1 MSLSTLA
8 LDLFLDESGTF
19 TETSTN
25 AAEQADSQK
34 GRAFP
39 SQLAGLLVPRGE
51 LTPGKARDVITQALA
66 AAGLPP
72 QPIHARD
79 LPRHAYDAIVST
91 AVERMRSR
99 GWQPVRLTNRE
110 RVRYGDRVAA
120 YTHLLAE
127 LVLRICQQKTR
138 EGVSRLNLRLYPARV
153 VLGESAT
160 GELIPLEREE
170 CQRRVQGYLGFAAV
184 RHGLARAAQGWRLEG
199 LHLRSG
205 KDDPELQLC
214 DLLSHASH
222 ADFHPCTPAT
232 ADALRQALG
241 AYDFSLTYLELIER
255 VDHQLVGDALGL
267 AVLSLAERFCGD
279 AMSDELR
286 VAAQERVR
294 QSHERLAALGA
305 PARDQHLA
313 LLAGWVEQIVE
324 VHRDLALGRHL
335 AAWLL
340 AEVVAPVNEE
350 LQGGLEAGSL
360 AWFAYALRT
369 WALTACNHAGDLH
382 GAREQT
388 GELRVLLPDLA
399 GQWEH
404 GGLLIRGLVA
414 EAVHRTD
421 CFEYDDASA
430 RMEAAAGYY
439 GHLGALFPRL
449 LPEVFPQRVRS
460 DLHGRALGT
469 WLQSEI
475 LAGLRYADPARLERA
490 RGLSERAIDEFPAQ
504 VDKER
509 QYQFRGQ
516 LETAAGN
523 QAEAR
528 RWLAR
533 SLRLADDSH
542 EALAGAIAALGEV
555 SPVAEGFAQLHWFRL
570 GLSACLVADD
580 RTEAEAFRVAVEK
593 AGALSW
599 RWSRTDGPADYPV
612 HGILR
617 RVAILRGLRGEA
629 GPAGDALRRLA
640 ALLSGPSANR
650 LVLQTAR
657 LAAHAET
664 AAALVPQHHK
674 AARRLLNNAEADFPG
689 LAQLLEA
696 LQAQAAKDFPAL
708 WQAFADW
715 PAAVANALRAG
726 PDEPAAYATFVGL
739 ARRIGY

>member
-1 MSLSTLA
+1 MPVPNA
-8 LDLFLDESGTF
+8 FDLYLDESGTF
-19 TETSTN
+19 TETSTD
-25 AAEQADSQK
+25 AAEQADAQK
-34 GRAFP
+34 GRVFP

-51 LTPGKARDVITQALA
+51 LTPGKAREVLTQSLA
-66 AAGLPP
+66 VAGLPP
-72 QPIHARD
+72 QPVHARD
-79 LPRHAYDAIVST
+79 LPRHAYDAIVVSV
-91 AVERMRSR
+91 VERLHSR
-99 GWQPVRLTNRE
+99 GWQPVRLANRE

-127 LVLRICQQKTR
+127 LVLRICQQKAR
-138 EGVSRLNLRLYPARV
+138 EGVPRLSLRLYPARV
-153 VLGESAT
+153 RMDESAT
-160 GELIPLEREE
+160 GVLTFLDRDDYL
-170 CQRRVQGYLGFAAV
+170 RRVQGYLGFAAV
-184 RHGLARAAQGWRLEG
+184 RHGLAGASHGWRLEG

-222 ADFHPCTPAT
+222 ADFHPCNSAT

-241 AYDFSLTYLELIER
+241 AYDFSLTFLELIER
-255 VDHQLVGDALGL
+255 VDHQLAGDALGL

-286 VAAQERVR
+286 VAAQERLR

-313 LLAGWVEQIVE
+313 LLAGWVEQTVE
-324 VHRDLALGRHL
+324 VHRNLTLGRRL

-340 AEVVAPVNEE
+340 TEVVAPVNQA
-350 LQGGLEAGSL
+350 LQGGPEAGSL

-382 GAREQT
+382 GSREQARE
-388 GELRVLLPDLA
+388 LRALLPGLA

-404 GGLLIRGLVA
+404 GGLLMRGLVA

-439 GHLGALFPRL
+439 GQLGALFPRL

-475 LAGLRYADPARLERA
+475 LAGLCHADTARLERA
-490 RGLSERAIDEFPAQ
+490 RELSERAIDEFPAQ
-504 VDKER
+504 ADKER
-509 QYQFRGQ
+509 QYQYRSQ

-523 QAEAR
+523 YAEAR

-542 EALAGAIAALGEV
+542 EALAGSIAALAEV
-555 SPVAEGFAQLHWFRL
+555 SAVAEGFAQLHWFRL
-570 GLSACLVADD
+570 GVSAFLADN
-580 RTEAEAFRVAVEK
+580 RAEAEAFRAAVEK
-593 AGALSW
+593 AGALDW
-599 RWSRTDGPADYPV
+599 RWSRADGPEDYPA

-629 GPAGDALRRLA
+629 KPATDALRRLA
-640 ALLSGPSANR
+640 GLLSGSLGDH
-650 LVLQTAR
+650 LVLETVR

-664 AAALVPQHHK
+664 AATLAPRNRK
-674 AARRLLNNAEADFPG
+674 AARRLLDNSEADLPG
-689 LAQLLEA
+689 LAQLLVV
-696 LQAQAAKDFPAL
+696 LKAQATADFPAL

-715 PAAVANALRAG
+715 PVAVERALATG
-726 PDEPAAYATFVGL
+726 PDESAAYAALVSL
-739 ARRIGY
+739 SRRIG